1 MKKLSL
7 LLFYISFLSI
17 SCSDGNS
24 NSVIK
29 KEILQ
34 EKKQNILKYINSFDC
49 SGSCNYIAFGSKPC
63 GGPREY
69 LLYSSTVNESILQ
82 EMVNEYNLL
91 DQQYNILTNAI
102 SDCALVLPPNLVEC
116 QNGDCKI
123 IN

>member
-1 MKKLSL
+1 MKKML
-7 LLFYISFLSI
+7 LLSFYISFLSL

-24 NSVIK
+24 NSVRK

-49 SGSCNYIAFGSKPC
+49 SGGCNYMAFGSKPC

-69 LLYSSTVNESILQ
+69 LLFSSTVNESLLQ

-91 DQQYNILTNAI
+91 DLQYNILTNAI
-102 SDCALVLPPNLVEC
+102 SDCALVSPPNLVEC
-116 QNGDCKI
+116 QNGDCKM